1 MHPVIRGLGAMSVL
15 GTGMAAHRMTMDR
28 GEIRFR
34 PLAELLGTDSPFAD
48 LRAGW
53 IDDRQALCHRMWS
66 PASMAATHVAREAV
80 EDAGW
85 SGEDLRDA
93 AIVLGTSR
101 GNAAGWLAPWPGR
114 RPFRTMAV
122 SNTIHNEPATAVS
135 IQLGIQG
142 PSHVLASGCSAGLD
156 ALGVAMML
164 LATGRAERALVVAV
178 DLPLVPALLESYAAS
193 GLLSKRG
200 DLDPYSPDCDGFIPG
215 EAAAAIAIEI
225 HQNPGTRLICHL
237 GNCDAAN
244 PLAIP
249 ADGGRTPDLMESAMA
264 VHGMPSVLIPHA
276 TGTIAQA
283 RAEMAMFHKMF
294 FSHQPDVC
302 LLKPW
307 IGHTLGASGLIETA
321 LLAGFLREGR
331 MPPVIPSLTAP
342 PGMRFAEAATMPS
355 PAIICKLAHSL
366 GGHNSLLYLQHS

>member
-1 MHPVIRGLGAMSVL
+1 MSVL
-15 GTGMAAHRMTMDR
+15 GTGMAAHRMAID
-28 GEIRFR
+28 GGHPGFR
-34 PLAELLGTDSPFAD
+34 PLAELLGDASPHASVH
-48 LRAGW
+48 AGW
-53 IDDRQALCHRMWS
+53 IDDRSALCNRMWS

-80 EDAGW
+80 ADAGW
-85 SGEDLRDA
+85 KDDDLREA
-93 AIVLGTSR
+93 ALVLGTSR

-122 SNTIHNEPATAVS
+122 SNTIHNEPASAIS

-164 LATGRAERALVVAV
+164 LATGKAARALVVAV
-178 DLPLVPALLESYAAS
+178 DLPLVPALLDSYASS
-193 GLLSKRG
+193 GLLSKRHT
-200 DLDPYSPDCDGFIPG
+200 LDPYHPDTDGFVPG
-215 EAAAAIAIEI
+215 EAAAAVAIEI
-225 HQNPGTRLICHL
+225 SNNPGSRLICHL

-249 ADGGRTPDLMESAMA
+249 PDGGRTPDLMRLATERYGEPA
-264 VHGMPSVLIPHA
+264 VIVPHA
-276 TGTIAQA
+276 TGTAAQA
-283 RAEMAMFHKMF
+283 RAENAMFGRMF
-294 FSHQPDVC
+294 HQNHADVC

-321 LLAGFLREGR
+321 LLAEFLRDGR
-331 MPPVIPSLTAP
+331 LPPAAPHLTPMA
-342 PGMRFAEAATMPS
+342 GTQFAETSRRPFHG
-355 PAIICKLAHSL
+355 IICKLAHSL

>member
-15 GTGMAAHRMTMDR
+15 GTGMAAHRMAMDL
-28 GEIRFR
+28 GKPRFR
-34 PLAELLGTDSPFAD
+34 PLAELLGKDSPFAN

-53 IDDRQALCHRMWS
+53 IEDRQALCHRMWS

-80 EDAGW
+80 AQARW
-85 SGEDLRDA
+85 SGGDLRDA

-122 SNTIHNEPATAVS
+122 SNTIHNEPASAVS

-164 LATGRAERALVVAV
+164 LATGRAARALVVAV

-193 GLLSKRG
+193 GLLSKR
-200 DLDPYSPDCDGFIPG
+200 DHLDPYSPDCDGFIPG

-225 HQNPGTRLICHL
+225 HETPGTRLICHF

-249 ADGGRTPDLMESAMA
+249 ADGGRTPVLMETAIA
-264 VHGMPSVLIPHA
+264 RHGVPSVLVPHA
-276 TGTIAQA
+276 TGTVAQA
-283 RAEMAMFHKMF
+283 RAEMAMFKRMF
-294 FSHQPDVC
+294 STHQPDVS

-321 LLAGFLREGR
+321 LLAACLGEGSV
-331 MPPVIPSLTAP
+331 PPAIPGLTP
-342 PGMRFAEAATMPS
+342 PLGMRFADVASAPFSGT
-355 PAIICKLAHSL
+355 ICKLAHSL
-366 GGHNSLLYLQHS
+366 GGHNSLIYLQHL